1 MINRAEPRA
10 CGHSR
15 GSRRL
20 DTEPETERTAGPASN
35 AAGDGCGGAQ
45 DDQAG
50 LQPYWG
56 KPAVRNEQRGW
67 RKRGQDLMAI
77 CHNAR
82 KGRHTG
88 SHWSK
93 PVAPPL
99 HSTSLN
105 RLLLMLIILS
115 PTICK
120 GGDMSA
126 NISCIPWPY
135 TYPYA
140 PALYIGFT
148 KEGTTVQ
155 VTYATGHMSQWI
167 SSTASSLSFQS
178 PITVPGTYRW
188 VIQCGANARLTT
200 TPPYTG
206 G

>member
-1 MINRAEPRA
+1 MKSMTKQRRESEANGPHGQRPARVSRGGPSWTEFVRLAHQAVVAFAGTDMTNRAEPRA

-35 AAGDGCGGAQ
+35 AAGDGCGRAQ

-50 LQPYWG
+50 FQPYWG

-67 RKRGQDLMAI
+67 RKRGQGLMAT

-99 HSTSLN
+99 HSTIASEALETFVNPRPRAAALWVIHSVANNLRRLN
-105 RLLLMLIILS
+105 RLRFSFSHHS
-115 PTICK
+115 P
-120 GGDMSA
+120 
-126 NISCIPWPY
+126 
-135 TYPYA
+135 
-140 PALYIGFT
+140 
-148 KEGTTVQ
+148 
-155 VTYATGHMSQWI
+155 
-167 SSTASSLSFQS
+167 
-178 PITVPGTYRW
+178 
-188 VIQCGANARLTT
+188 
-200 TPPYTG
+200 
-206 G
+206 